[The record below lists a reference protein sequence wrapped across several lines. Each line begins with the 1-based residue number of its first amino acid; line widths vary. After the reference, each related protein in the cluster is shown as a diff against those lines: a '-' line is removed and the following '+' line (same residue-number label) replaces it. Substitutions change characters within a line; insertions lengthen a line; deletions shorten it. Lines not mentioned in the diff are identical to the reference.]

1 MAEKAPTH
9 GFCGG
14 EGEVTFVVRTTQKA
28 PTLSSL
34 STTRALPL
42 SLSLRQPPHQ
52 PIYTSNTPK
61 RRRKPARRADIP
73 RESPRPLQFS
83 SKLVTSVCTGAVHAR
98 RRQHGG
104 QVGKGTAARARRRS
118 DDRLAPPLSSPTG
131 HGGGGGRPQ
140 ERLPAVVP
148 LRHGHLL
155 VPGTHVGR

>member
-1 MAEKAPTH
+1 MAKKAPTH

-14 EGEVTFVVRTTQKA
+14 GGGEVTFVVRTKQKA

-61 RRRKPARRADIP
+61 SRRKPARRADIP

-83 SKLVTSVCTGAVHAR
+83 SKLVTGVCTGAVHAR

-104 QVGKGTAARARRRS
+104 QGQGTAVRARRRS

-131 HGGGGGRPQ
+131 HGGGRPQ

-148 LRHGHLL
+148 LRHRHLL
-155 VPGTHVGR
+155 VPGTHA